1 MGKYEEMD
9 FSDTMGDAYEKPEMD
24 KEIIHSKLQRV
35 YGLWLHEFA
44 LILRVNCL
52 HKIKHTKLS
61 FIIIDA
67 AWSLVSIKAVRSTKI
82 G

>member
-35 YGLWLHEFA
+35 YGLWLNEWNAF
-44 LILRVNCL
+44 LSVNCL
-52 HKIKHTKLS
+52 HKIKNQNK
-61 FIIIDA
+61 IIFHLCWRNTEFGRD
-67 AWSLVSIKAVRSTKI
+67 
-82 G
+82 

>member
-35 YGLWLHEFA
+35 YGLWLNESNAFFK
-44 LILRVNCL
+44 C
-52 HKIKHTKLS
+52 
-61 FIIIDA
+61 
-67 AWSLVSIKAVRSTKI
+67 
-82 G
+82 